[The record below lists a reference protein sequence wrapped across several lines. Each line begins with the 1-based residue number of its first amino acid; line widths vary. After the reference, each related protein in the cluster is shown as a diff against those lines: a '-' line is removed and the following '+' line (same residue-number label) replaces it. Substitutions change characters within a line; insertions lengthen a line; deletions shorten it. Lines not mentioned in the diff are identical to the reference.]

1 MHGGEPAQSGLLAPY
16 PRPSAPCMAQ
26 AAGELRGRVARSGS
40 ELTASPPTPP
50 APRPCRSLIS
60 AQLAPG
66 STAEP
71 MPLTSALGRTL
82 RKPGPGNRGLE
93 LQNACLW
100 PESHFG
106 LLYVGTPPQLYDPW
120 CSSPGNWGD
129 NGPQIPS
136 GGYVYSIQLRQ
147 KV

>member
-1 MHGGEPAQSGLLAPY
+1 
-16 PRPSAPCMAQ
+16 MAQ
-26 AAGELRGRVARSGS
+26 AAGELRGRVARVARSGS
-40 ELTASPPTPP
+40 ELTASPPHPP
-50 APRPCRSLIS
+50 PRPCRSLIS

-71 MPLTSALGRTL
+71 LPLTSALGRTL

-120 CSSPGNWGD
+120 CSSLGNWGD

>member
-1 MHGGEPAQSGLLAPY
+1 
-16 PRPSAPCMAQ
+16 MAQ

-40 ELTASPPTPP
+40 ELTASPHPH
-50 APRPCRSLIS
+50 PRPCRSLIS

-71 MPLTSALGRTL
+71 MSLTSALGRTL